1 MKTAIMSVFIVVTSL
16 AAQSVQAEKWA
27 FATFEVPPHACE
39 KCPGQGAMISAIRE
53 GLKTKGI
60 ELEVKFFPYIRAQK
74 EAAAGKF
81 VGYFPEWPSDL
92 PKEGFVASQTI
103 YESPVVFV
111 TPKDK
116 PLAWKAMSDL
126 KGKTIGVVNGY
137 SYGDDFTKAQTGG
150 VFKVDSA
157 NDEATNLRK
166 VLGGRLDATVMDAN
180 NARAMLVTEKL
191 DKSKFEIQSQL
202 VVQIPNIVGFSKAG
216 TGADDKMKLFNSVV
230 TKDSVAK
237 AFEKYMKENY

>member
-1 MKTAIMSVFIVVTSL
+1 MKRFLAYTVGIGLMLSAQIVK
-16 AAQSVQAEKWA
+16 AEKWT

-39 KCPGQGAMISAIRE
+39 KCPGQGAMVSAIRE

-74 EAAAGKF
+74 EAASGKF

-92 PKEGFVASQTI
+92 PKEGFSASQTI

-111 TPKDK
+111 VPKNK
-116 PLAWKAMSDL
+116 PLTWKVIDDL

-150 VFKVDSA
+150 VIKVDAA

-166 VLGGRLDATVMDAN
+166 VVGGRLDAAVMDAN
-180 NARAMLVTEKL
+180 NARAIIVTDKL
-191 DKSKFEIQSQL
+191 DKSKLEIQSQL

-216 TGADDKMKLFNSVV
+216 AGADDKMKLFSAVV